1 MQTQICLRSQWNLA
15 ATRSC
20 PWMPH
25 GDRDLFQVAGCDLLG
40 WEELA
45 VSFLRLV
52 YYYKGS
58 SSSEFIL
65 VQIDRLLSWGDSWH
79 MRMWGYNL
87 TN

>member
-1 MQTQICLRSQWNLA
+1 MSVEKLTDRPTHKNMQTQFFLRSQWNLA

-20 PWMPH
+20 PWMSH
-25 GDRDLFQVAGCDLLG
+25 GDRDLFQVAGCDLLE

-58 SSSEFIL
+58 SSSSFFF
-65 VQIDRLLSWGDSWH
+65 LLPI
-79 MRMWGYNL
+79 
-87 TN
+87 